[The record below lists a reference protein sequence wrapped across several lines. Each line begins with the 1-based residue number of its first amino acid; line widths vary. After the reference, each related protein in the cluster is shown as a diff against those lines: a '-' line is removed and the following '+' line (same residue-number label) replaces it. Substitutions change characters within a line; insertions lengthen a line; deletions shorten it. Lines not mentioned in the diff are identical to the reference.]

1 LRALVI
7 SGGGSK
13 AAFACG
19 ALSHLINDLGND
31 YQIMCGISSGA
42 ICCAF
47 LSQFT
52 TEERFLGAIQLSELW
67 KNLKKSDIYKSWGI
81 LGRIQGIWKTSMY
94 DSSPLMS
101 LIKTHIS
108 LDKIRAS
115 GKYSSTG
122 TVSLS
127 SGKYHI
133 FDQTNDKFLEAV
145 VASATFPG
153 MFTPVKFNGHLW
165 IDGGLKT
172 MSPLKDAIE
181 AGATEIDLIITSP
194 EIRVNKFLH
203 KPTTVD
209 VLKRAFDL
217 STDKIMANDLE
228 KVEMYNKL
236 ASAGLIDKKIVKL
249 TVIRPKHNLI
259 EDMLDFKHETILEMM
274 EAGYQE
280 AKKINTP

>member
-1 LRALVI
+1 
-7 SGGGSK
+7 
-13 AAFACG
+13 
-19 ALSHLINDLGND
+19 
-31 YQIMCGISSGA
+31 MCGISSGA